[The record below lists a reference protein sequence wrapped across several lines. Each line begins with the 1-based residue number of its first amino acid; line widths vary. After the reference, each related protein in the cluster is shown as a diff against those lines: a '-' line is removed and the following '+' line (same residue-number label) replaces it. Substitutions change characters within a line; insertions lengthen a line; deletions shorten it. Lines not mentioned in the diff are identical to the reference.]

1 MKRSKKTALLV
12 AAGLVAVGLLLCLGT
27 MAAIDFDFTK
37 LNTTMQIAEGPN
49 GPIMFGIFF
58 GG

>member
-37 LNTTMQIAEGPN
+37 LNTTMQIAESPN
-49 GPIMFGIFF
+49 GPITFGIFF
-58 GG
+58 GN